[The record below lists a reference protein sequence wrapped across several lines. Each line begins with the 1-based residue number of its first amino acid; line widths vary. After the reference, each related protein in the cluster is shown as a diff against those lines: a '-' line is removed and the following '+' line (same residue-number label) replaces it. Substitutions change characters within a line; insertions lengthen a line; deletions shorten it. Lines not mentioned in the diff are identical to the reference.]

1 MKSSKPPPKDSSHL
15 VNIDDMLERE
25 NEIFEEQQLARRKE
39 QSTTRARR
47 RTIED
52 EGGEPALDSDSDQSG
67 MDDSEAREMERE
79 KRAGSPD
86 ALLQR
91 EGTSPLYP
99 PSPQSTL
106 TNDLHY
112 RGWTRPIDAVPLL

>member
-1 MKSSKPPPKDSSHL
+1 MKSSKPPPKDYSHL

-99 PSPQSTL
+99 TSPQSTL